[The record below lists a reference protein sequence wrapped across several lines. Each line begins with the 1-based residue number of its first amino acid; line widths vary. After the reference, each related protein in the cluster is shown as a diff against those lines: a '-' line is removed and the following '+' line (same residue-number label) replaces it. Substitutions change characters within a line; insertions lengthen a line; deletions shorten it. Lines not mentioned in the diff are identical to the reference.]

1 MLACMQRE
9 RITISVDPGVAA
21 RVRRCGARSGPGGA
35 SSYLE
40 RLVRQD
46 ETREAAEALAR
57 WYAQHPERIDVEE
70 AERIAAAEELGETA

>member
-1 MLACMQRE
+1 MLVRMQRE

-21 RVRRCGARSGPGGA
+21 RVRQCAARSGSGGA

-46 ETREAAEALAR
+46 ETREAAEALAH
-57 WYAQHPERIDVEE
+57 WYAQRPERVDADE